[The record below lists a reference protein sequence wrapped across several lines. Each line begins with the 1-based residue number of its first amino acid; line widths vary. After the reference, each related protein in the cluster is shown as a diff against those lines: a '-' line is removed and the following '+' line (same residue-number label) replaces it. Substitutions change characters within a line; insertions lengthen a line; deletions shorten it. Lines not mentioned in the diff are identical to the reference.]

1 MGKAVSRPSV
11 PTPSLTKRSRDH
23 HGRSGSEPLSNAVP
37 ELLARRQSTPPPK
50 QRRRRGLF
58 TFALGVAL
66 GYGLASP
73 YSQQLF
79 HLASQQLPQITRQ
92 LLAGLSRAPQG
103 LAAMVNPLSFRQHRV
118 LILGRD
124 NVADNTDVMFT
135 VEVKKDITQITQVP
149 RDTYVESEK
158 LGTVKANALFELG
171 GMDSAKAEVSKLV
184 GAPVDRHLK
193 LNLNAVAKVADAL
206 GGVEVDV
213 PKRMYYVDNSQGLY
227 IDLQPGLQNLKGE
240 NLEGFLRFR
249 HDELGD
255 LGRMERQRLV
265 LAKVF
270 EKMAQPSTITKL
282 PALLKIAGD
291 DILTD
296 LSPLELTQLMSAMAH
311 TKLSTSRLPG
321 REYWENDLS
330 YWMPNSNTLHPT
342 GNGEEPSN

>member
-249 HDELGD
+249 HDEFGD

-270 EKMAQPSTITKL
+270 EIMAQPSTITKL

-321 REYWENDLS
+321 RLYWENDLS